1 MSRKNIYQ
9 IIAEQKIDPTDAFE
23 SLKYYLFNKEYPSVN
38 YRRITPYV
46 FIENYAFSH
55 MPIRQTFT
63 GFMDLVNGS
72 GINHFRDRYVRD
84 FDEVFILSEII
95 LCAIDHSPRKCFGIG
110 NIVPN
115 DFYYDIYY
123 VINSIVSNCGHKIV
137 EMPYGRI
144 IVTEDA
150 VRDQA
155 IWLSQDEE
163 MSLALLEY
171 THYANS
177 GNIEAKASILT
188 KLGKIIEP
196 RLENAPSTSTA
207 DIVKYLLNSFHL
219 RHNNQSGKWSK
230 EYIKDMNDT
239 EREEWLDKLYN
250 SIVHLIIED
259 EQKAINSEVVEFRK
273 NNH

>member
-1 MSRKNIYQ
+1 
-9 IIAEQKIDPTDAFE
+9 
-23 SLKYYLFNKEYPSVN
+23 
-38 YRRITPYV
+38 
-46 FIENYAFSH
+46 
-55 MPIRQTFT
+55 MPIRQAYTDFA
-63 GFMDLVNGS
+63 DLVNGL
-72 GINHFRDRYVRD
+72 GVENFQERYVRG
-84 FDEVFILSEII
+84 FDEVFTLIEII
-95 LCAIDHSPRKCFGIG
+95 LCAIDHSPKNYFGRG

-115 DFYYDIYY
+115 GFYYDINY
-123 VINSIVSNCGHKIV
+123 VINSIVNNSGHKIAK
-137 EMPYGRI
+137 MPYGRI

-177 GNIEAKASILT
+177 GNIEVKASILT

-196 RLENAPSTSTA
+196 RLENAPDNSTA
-207 DIVKYLLNSFHL
+207 DVIKYLLNSFHL

-230 EYIKDMNDT
+230 EYIKDMDDT

-250 SIVHLIIED
+250 SIVHLIIEE
-259 EQKAINSEVVEFRK
+259 EQKSINKEVVEFRK

>member
-9 IIAEQKIDPTDAFE
+9 IISEQKVNPTNAFE
-23 SLKYYLFNKEYPSVN
+23 RLKYYLFSKEYRGTD
-38 YRRITPYV
+38 YRMYTVSTFIDKYV
-46 FIENYAFSH
+46 FSH
-55 MPIRQTFT
+55 MPIRKAYISLVDLIGGAGIIKVRERYEREIDDVFT
-63 GFMDLVNGS
+63 
-72 GINHFRDRYVRD
+72 
-84 FDEVFILSEII
+84 LSEII
-95 LCAIDHSPRKCFGIG
+95 LCAIDNTPKELFGKG
-110 NIVPN
+110 RIVQM
-115 DFYYDIYY
+115 DFYHDIFY
-123 VINSIVSNCGHKIV
+123 VVNSIVQDTGHKIV
-137 EMPYGRI
+137 KMPYGRI
-144 IVTEDA
+144 IVTKDA

-188 KLGKIIEP
+188 KLGKLIEP
-196 RLENAPSTSTA
+196 RLENAPQKSTA
-207 DIVKYLLNSFHL
+207 DIVGYLLNSFHL

-230 EYIKDMNDT
+230 EYIKDMDDT

-259 EQKAINSEVVEFRK
+259 EQRLINKEVVEFRK

>member
-9 IIAEQKIDPTDAFE
+9 IVAEQKIDPTDAFE
-23 SLKYYLFNKEYPSVN
+23 SLKHYLFYKDYPSAN
-38 YRRITPYV
+38 YRTITPYN
-46 FIENYAFSH
+46 FIERYVFSR
-55 MPIRQTFT
+55 MPIRQAYTDFA
-63 GFMDLVNGS
+63 DLVNGL
-72 GINHFRDRYVRD
+72 GVENFQERYVRD
-84 FDEVFILSEII
+84 FDEVFTLIEII
-95 LCAIDHSPRKCFGIG
+95 LCAIDHSPKNCFGRG

-115 DFYYDIYY
+115 GFYYDINY
-123 VINSIVSNCGHKIV
+123 VINSIVNNSGHKIA

-177 GNIEAKASILT
+177 GNIEVKASILT
-188 KLGKIIEP
+188 KLGKIVEP
-196 RLENAPSTSTA
+196 RLENVPSNSTA
-207 DIVKYLLNSFHL
+207 DVIKYLLNSFHL

-230 EYIKDMNDT
+230 EYIKDMDDT

-259 EQKAINSEVVEFRK
+259 EQKSINKEVVEFRN

>member
-9 IIAEQKIDPTDAFE
+9 IVAEQKIDPTDAFE
-23 SLKYYLFNKEYPSVN
+23 SLEYYLFNKEYPSIN
-38 YRRITPYV
+38 YHRITPYA
-46 FIENYAFSH
+46 FIENYVFSR

-63 GFMDLVNGS
+63 GFMDLVGGS
-72 GINHFRDRYVRD
+72 GISHFRDRYVRD
-84 FDEVFILSEII
+84 FDEVFTLSEII
-95 LCAIDHSPRKCFGIG
+95 LCAIDHSPRKCFGKG
-110 NIVPN
+110 NIVPI
-115 DFYYDIYY
+115 DFYYDINY
-123 VINSIVSNCGHKIV
+123 VINSIVSKSGHKIV

-188 KLGKIIEP
+188 KLGKAIEP
-196 RLENAPSTSTA
+196 RLENVSNNSTA

-230 EYIKDMNDT
+230 EYVKAMDDA
-239 EREEWLDKLYN
+239 EREKWLDKLYN

-259 EQKAINSEVVEFRK
+259 EQKSINNEVIEFRK

>member
-9 IIAEQKIDPTDAFE
+9 IISEQKVDPTDAFE
-23 SLKYYLFNKEYPSVN
+23 RIKFYLFSKK
-38 YRRITPYV
+38 YRYNSLYEITIYQ
-46 FIENYAFSH
+46 FIERFIFSR
-55 MPIRQTFT
+55 MPIRESFT
-63 GFMDLVNGS
+63 GLIDLIEGV
-72 GINHFRDRYVRD
+72 GIINVKEKYVRD
-84 FDEVFILSEII
+84 FDDVFAISEII
-95 LCAIDHSPRKCFGIG
+95 LCAINSSPKDYFGKG
-110 NIVPN
+110 GKVQA
-115 DFYYDIYY
+115 DLYYDILYA
-123 VINSIVSNCGHKIV
+123 IKSIVKNTGHKIV
-137 EMPYGRI
+137 KMSYGEI

-177 GNIEAKASILT
+177 GNIETKASILT

-207 DIVKYLLNSFHL
+207 DVVKYLLNSFHL

-230 EYIKDMNDT
+230 EYIKNMDDT

>member
-1 MSRKNIYQ
+1 
-9 IIAEQKIDPTDAFE
+9 
-23 SLKYYLFNKEYPSVN
+23 
-38 YRRITPYV
+38 
-46 FIENYAFSH
+46 
-55 MPIRQTFT
+55 
-63 GFMDLVNGS
+63 
-72 GINHFRDRYVRD
+72 
-84 FDEVFILSEII
+84 
-95 LCAIDHSPRKCFGIG
+95 
-110 NIVPN
+110 
-115 DFYYDIYY
+115 
-123 VINSIVSNCGHKIV
+123 
-137 EMPYGRI
+137 MPYGRI

-196 RLENAPSTSTA
+196 RLENAPQKSTA
-207 DIVKYLLNSFHL
+207 DIVGYLLNSFHL

-230 EYIKDMNDT
+230 EYIKDMDDT

-259 EQKAINSEVVEFRK
+259 EQKSINKEVVEFRK

>member
-1 MSRKNIYQ
+1 MARKNIYQ
-9 IIAEQKIDPTDAFE
+9 IVSEQKVDPTDAFE
-23 SLKYYLFNKEYPSVN
+23 RIKFYLFSKKYQNNHFFEVTVYQ
-38 YRRITPYV
+38 
-46 FIENYAFSH
+46 FIEQFIFPR
-55 MPIRQTFT
+55 MPIRDSYT
-63 GFMDLVNGS
+63 GLIDLIEGA
-72 GINHFRDRYVRD
+72 GIIKVREKYVRD
-84 FDEVFILSEII
+84 FDDVFTLSEII
-95 LCAIDHSPRKCFGIG
+95 LCAVDSSPREYFGKNG
-110 NIVPN
+110 KVQAG
-115 DFYYDIYY
+115 FYYDILY
-123 VINSIVSNCGHKIV
+123 VIKSIVEKSGHKII
-137 EMPYGRI
+137 EMPCGRI
-144 IVTEDA
+144 IVTEDT

-177 GNIEAKASILT
+177 GNIEVKASILT

-196 RLENAPSTSTA
+196 RLENAPSNSTA
-207 DIVKYLLNSFHL
+207 DVIRYLLNSFHL

-230 EYIKDMNDT
+230 EYIKDMDDT

-259 EQKAINSEVVEFRK
+259 EQKSINKEVVEFRK

>member
-9 IIAEQKIDPTDAFE
+9 IVTEQKIDPTDAFE
-23 SLKYYLFNKEYPSVN
+23 SLKHYLFYKDYPSAS
-38 YRRITPYV
+38 YHTITPYN
-46 FIENYAFSH
+46 FIERYVFSR
-55 MPIRQTFT
+55 MPIRQAYTDFA
-63 GFMDLVNGS
+63 DLINGL
-72 GINHFRDRYVRD
+72 GVENLQERYARD
-84 FDEVFILSEII
+84 FDEVFTLIEII
-95 LCAIDHSPRKCFGIG
+95 LCAIDHSPKNFFGRG

-115 DFYYDIYY
+115 GFYYDINY
-123 VINSIVSNCGHKIV
+123 VINSIVNNSGHKIA

-177 GNIEAKASILT
+177 GNIEVKASILT

-196 RLENAPSTSTA
+196 RLENAPSNSTT
-207 DIVKYLLNSFHL
+207 DVIKYLLNSFHL

-230 EYIKDMNDT
+230 DYIKDMDDT

-259 EQKAINSEVVEFRK
+259 EQKSINKEVVEFRK